1 MKNLENAKEL
11 KELEEKE
18 VAGGHISI
26 VSPGETPNS
35 IVVPYYLNPKP
46 NDDPNI
52 KTDGFGGS
60 GPAGITYTWD
70 EPKDGGATGGW

>member
-11 KELEEKE
+11 NELEEKE

-46 NDDPNI
+46 DVDPNI
-52 KTDGFGGS
+52 KTDGFGGP
-60 GPAGITYTWD
+60 GPAGITYTW
-70 EPKDGGATGGW
+70 

>member
-1 MKNLENAKEL
+1 MKKLENAKEL

-35 IVVPYYLNPKP
+35 LPVYLNPNP
-46 NDDPNI
+46 DVDPNI
-52 KTDGFGGS
+52 KTDGFGGP

>member
-1 MKNLENAKEL
+1 MKNLENVKEL
-11 KELEEKE
+11 NELEEKE

-46 NDDPNI
+46 DVDPNI
-52 KTDGFGGS
+52 KTDGFGGP
-60 GPAGITYTWD
+60 GPAGITYTW
-70 EPKDGGATGGW
+70 

>member
-52 KTDGFGGS
+52 KTDGFGGP
-60 GPAGITYTWD
+60 GPASITYTWD

>member
-1 MKNLENAKEL
+1 MKNLENVKEL
-11 KELEEKE
+11 NELEEKE

-35 IVVPYYLNPKP
+35 IFIPDYLKPKP
-46 NDDPNI
+46 DDNQQ
-52 KTDGFGGS
+52 
-60 GPAGITYTWD
+60 